1 MSRSDGKRAAGL
13 GRASSRGFTLVELV
27 ITLAV
32 LAILVTLAVPAFTT
46 LVNNNRLTAQANELV
61 ADIQAARS
69 EAVKLN
75 QRVTLCPSTDNATCS
90 GTNWGNRIM
99 TVPAGAGVAV
109 LRTSTAKGVLVVRG
123 DAASVVF
130 RPDGFARNAA
140 GGLLAAQFTVCL
152 PTTSPERNTRQI
164 QLAAGSRLA
173 TSSAAYTTAGA
184 CPP

>member
-1 MSRSDGKRAAGL
+1 MSRSDGKPGAVL
-13 GRASSRGFTLVELV
+13 GGTPSRGFTLVELV

-32 LAILVTLAVPAFTT
+32 LAILVTLAVPAFTA

-61 ADIQAARS
+61 ADIQVARS

-123 DAASVVF
+123 NAASVVF
-130 RPDGFARNAA
+130 RPDGFARDAA

-152 PTTSPERNTRQI
+152 PTTTPEQNTRQI

-173 TSSAAYTTAGA
+173 TSPAVHTTAGA